1 MDKKETGIAHLLR
14 FPARL
19 DAVPGAMAF
28 AAMALTKAGLAPG
41 VVARAELILEELLRN
56 SILHGYGGDSA
67 HDVWVGVRGTVL
79 CYEDAAPP
87 FNPLTEGPPPPDPS
101 LPPDQLQ
108 VGGVGLLLIR
118 QLGAAVAYTHSA
130 GHNRIEIALQ

>member
-1 MDKKETGIAHLLR
+1 MDEKETGVAHLLR

-19 DAVPGAMAF
+19 EAVPGAMAF
-28 AAMALTKAGLAPG
+28 AAMALTRAGLAPG

-67 HDVWVGVRGTVL
+67 HAVWLGVRDRIL

-87 FNPLTEGPPPPDPS
+87 FNPLTEGPPPSAPAE
-101 LPPDQLQ
+101 LR
-108 VGGVGLLLIR
+108 VGGLGLLLIR
-118 QLGAAVAYTHSA
+118 QLGGAVAYTYSA
-130 GHNRIEIALQ
+130 GHNRIEIDLQ